1 MDLQR
6 KQILEGNLNKLLFK
20 FAGPGILGL
29 LSGFL
34 YVIVDAI
41 FVGRG
46 VGPLA
51 ITALSIALPIL
62 LAMMAIGLMVGTG
75 SASIISRA
83 LGRNDI
89 KEAVNA
95 MGNGVILNL
104 FLNTVFIV
112 LGYIFIDRLLV
123 FFGASA
129 GVIPLAKEYLVIVFP
144 GFILLSFLIT
154 TNDFVRA
161 EGKPRAAM
169 YFIAVGSLLNIILDP
184 IFIFGFKMGIR
195 GAAIA
200 TVIGEIL
207 STVLIMW
214 FYMWG
219 KSIYRFK
226 LQMFKIDFKKIR
238 EILLIGCPNFFMM
251 TITSI
256 VILIFN
262 RSLRIYGNDIHIA
275 ILGIGYRMIGLIQI
289 PIVVLSQSFAT
300 ISSFNYGARKYLRV
314 KKVLGITIMWT
325 TIISCLAFV
334 PMMFFPRYFLSIFSS
349 DPILISSGIV
359 PLRILVVFFPLV
371 GMHMVSASF
380 FQSLGKAI
388 QSLLIISTKQF
399 LLLIPAIYI
408 LPKIFGLNGVWLA
421 MPAADFLS
429 LSIAGIFIF
438 SEMRNFNRKATQEA
452 LEVN

>member
-62 LAMMAIGLMVGTG
+62 LVMMAIGLMVGTG

-438 SEMRNFNRKATQEA
+438 SEMRIFNRKATQEA